1 MGAGSPSSTKVP
13 LKGSPGMQWSA
24 GLCAPEPRSQNSS
37 PHGTTFSSAQE
48 EAPLSDPTTAES
60 PDTVRRAGSH
70 PPWRL
75 TTACAAGRW
84 HCGLKYRP
92 SLQEPAG
99 HRLLGPL
106 GAHWAPPPQTRHC
119 GVLQI
124 TVISLLWNVPPCQA
138 PNTIAAE
145 IFTSGEARSPTEEGG
160 RARV

>member
-106 GAHWAPPPQTRHC
+106 GAHWAPPLRSPGIPLGTASSVPA
-119 GVLQI
+119 GAP
-124 TVISLLWNVPPCQA
+124 WVPPPWSQA
-138 PNTIAAE
+138 LDWPSSAISYNMND
-145 IFTSGEARSPTEEGG
+145 FGG
-160 RARV
+160 HYSQ